1 MLAESRL
8 LDNLQRYAVSPTGQ
22 PMCIYGDPA
31 YPVRVHLQAP
41 FRNVALTPQMHA
53 FNTSMSSVRSCVEWL
68 FRDIVN
74 YFKFIDFKKN
84 QKIGLSSVGKTYIVC
99 ALLRN
104 ALTCLYGN
112 VTSKYFDLS
121 PPTLQEYFA

>member
-22 PMCIYGDPA
+22 PMSIYGHPA
-31 YPVRVHLQAP
+31 YSVRVHLQAP
-41 FRNVALTPQMHA
+41 FRNVALTPRMYA
-53 FNTSMSSVRSCVEWL
+53 FNTSMSSVHICVEWL
-68 FRDIVN
+68 FGDIVN
-74 YFKFIDFKKN
+74 YFKLIDFKKN
-84 QKIGLSSVGKTYIVC
+84 QNIGLSSVGKTYIVC

-112 VTSKYFDLS
+112 VTSRYFDLN
-121 PPTLQEYFA
+121 PPTFQEYFA